1 MLIITGTCFVFKDFP
16 IFAALRTTPTFQFY
30 LEIDMHPKVKAIE
43 TMATAEAFEQR
54 QAKAGEGSPI
64 IPSFRPGDTVKIAVR
79 VVEGEK
85 ERIQNFQGVVIARRG
100 SGMNETF
107 RVRKISN
114 GVGVERIF
122 PIHSPIIQS
131 MQVVKEGT
139 VRRAKLYYLR
149 GMSEKKI
156 RQKLS

>member
-1 MLIITGTCFVFKDFP
+1 
-16 IFAALRTTPTFQFY
+16 
-30 LEIDMHPKVKAIE
+30 MHPKVKNIE
-43 TMATAEAFEQR
+43 TMASAEAYELR
-54 QAKAGEGSPI
+54 KAKAGDVSI
-64 IPSFRPGDTVKIAVR
+64 DIPSFRPGDTVKIAVR

-122 PIHSPIIQS
+122 PLHSPTIQS
-131 MQVVKEGT
+131 MQVLKEGS

-149 GMSEKKI
+149 GMSAKKI

>member
-1 MLIITGTCFVFKDFP
+1 MINP
-16 IFAALRTTPTFQFY
+16 
-30 LEIDMHPKVKAIE
+30 
-43 TMATAEAFEQR
+43 TMALIEQMTIG
-54 QAKAGEGSPI
+54 QATDYRKTKDGDIYATVPD
-64 IPSFRPGDTVKIAVR
+64 FRPGDTLNVAVR

-100 SGMNETF
+100 SGVNATF
-107 RVRKISN
+107 RIRKVSN

-122 PIHSPIIQS
+122 PLYSPMLQS
-131 MQVVKEGT
+131 IQVVRNGS

-149 GMSEKKI
+149 GMSERKI

>member
-1 MLIITGTCFVFKDFP
+1 MGLRMFHHFSYLCRPIPIATSISKKD
-16 IFAALRTTPTFQFY
+16 T
-30 LEIDMHPKVKAIE
+30 MHPKVKNIE
-43 TMATAEAFEQR
+43 NLATAEAFEQR
-54 QAKAGEGSPI
+54 KAKAGDLSPE

-131 MQVVKEGT
+131 LQVLKEGT

>member
-1 MLIITGTCFVFKDFP
+1 
-16 IFAALRTTPTFQFY
+16 
-30 LEIDMHPKVKAIE
+30 MHPKVKALE
-43 TMATAEAFEQR
+43 TLAASEAFEQR
-54 QAKAGEGSPI
+54 KAKAGEASPE
-64 IPSFRPGDTVKIAVR
+64 IPDFRPGDTVKIAVR

-85 ERIQNFQGVVIARRG
+85 ERIQNFQGVIIARRG

-131 MQVVKEGT
+131 LQVLKEGS

-149 GMSEKKI
+149 GMSDKKI

>member
-1 MLIITGTCFVFKDFP
+1 
-16 IFAALRTTPTFQFY
+16 
-30 LEIDMHPKVKAIE
+30 MHPKVKNLESLAS
-43 TMATAEAFEQR
+43 AEAFEQR
-54 QAKAGEGSPI
+54 KSKAGEASPEM
-64 IPSFRPGDTVKIAVR
+64 PSFRPGDTVKIAVR

-85 ERIQNFQGVVIARRG
+85 ERIQHFQGVVIARRG

-122 PIHSPIIQS
+122 PVNSPTIQS
-131 MQVVKEGT
+131 MQVLKEGA

>member
-1 MLIITGTCFVFKDFP
+1 
-16 IFAALRTTPTFQFY
+16 
-30 LEIDMHPKVKAIE
+30 MHPKVKKLENAS
-43 TMATAEAFEQR
+43 ATAAFEMR
-54 QAKAGEGSPI
+54 KAKAGELSPEM
-64 IPSFRPGDTVKIAVR
+64 PTFRPGDTVKIAVR

-85 ERIQNFQGVVIARRG
+85 ERIQNFQGIVIARRG

-122 PIHSPIIQS
+122 PVNSPTIQS
-131 MQVVKEGT
+131 MQVVKEGD
-139 VRRAKLYYLR
+139 VRRSKLYYLR

-156 RQKLS
+156 RQKTT

>member
-1 MLIITGTCFVFKDFP
+1 
-16 IFAALRTTPTFQFY
+16 
-30 LEIDMHPKVKAIE
+30 MHPKVKNIE
-43 TMATAEAFEQR
+43 NLATAEAFEQR
-54 QAKAGEGSPI
+54 KAKAGDLSPE

-131 MQVVKEGT
+131 MQVLKEGT

>member
-1 MLIITGTCFVFKDFP
+1 
-16 IFAALRTTPTFQFY
+16 
-30 LEIDMHPKVKAIE
+30 
-43 TMATAEAFEQR
+43 
-54 QAKAGEGSPI
+54 
-64 IPSFRPGDTVKIAVR
+64 VKIAVR